1 MVSAATSTCEPTRL
15 EPRRLL
21 LQGCASSSSVKDEEK
36 GAAGVAA
43 TEEKNADQKPVEP
56 GRKLGNPAG
65 AVSSTRAR
73 RLSNVMAQNADS
85 GKENSNAVP
94 PPITAS
100 SKDTRARRLSYV
112 TNDVSSM
119 HHDNSRYHCDT
130 LTSPHSLMQ

>member
-1 MVSAATSTCEPTRL
+1 
-15 EPRRLL
+15 
-21 LQGCASSSSVKDEEK
+21 VKEEEK
-36 GAAGVAA
+36 GAAGAA

-85 GKENSNAVP
+85 GKENSSAVP

-100 SKDTRARRLSYV
+100 SKDTRARRLSYI

-119 HHDNSRYHCDT
+119 HHDNSRYHIT
-130 LTSPHSLMQ
+130 MTISPLLTA